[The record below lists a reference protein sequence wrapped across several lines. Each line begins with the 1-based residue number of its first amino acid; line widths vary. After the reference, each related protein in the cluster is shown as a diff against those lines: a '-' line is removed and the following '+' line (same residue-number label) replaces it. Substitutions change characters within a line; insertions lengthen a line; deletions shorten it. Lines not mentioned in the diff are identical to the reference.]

1 MKRVLYCKS
10 TMDVGRRLLVVS
22 SKAVVI
28 VVVVIV
34 VVVAGVGSF
43 AEMLASTTIVPARR
57 GRGRCCCCSCGCS
70 GGVVVKVGV
79 LGVGVGAATARRREH
94 GVAARDHRVAV
105 TVPHDPHVL
114 RQTPAAPPQPLG
126 RGKGRGRATTIGPR
140 RRRQRVR
147 GRALPVE
154 HSLVWRRFEEVGVGR
169 VAARVQQAKLAR
181 RVALLPVRGHGDVGR
196 QSHLRVGWGV
206 RRMERVRVGGRGVPG
221 LVGAAVVAGQQGH
234 GLLVA
239 VLRGACAG
247 GQTLQQS
254 ERWGSHPVTFTK
266 MGVTSCNIH
275 KDGDLCNIQKDG
287 GGGGGVTPWIIRY
300 GGHTL

>member
-28 VVVVIV
+28 VVVV
-34 VVVAGVGSF
+34 AGVGPF
-43 AEMLASTTIVPARR
+43 AEMLASTTIVPAR
-57 GRGRCCCCSCGCS
+57 RGRCCCCSCGCS

-79 LGVGVGAATARRREH
+79 LGVGVRVGVGAATARRREH

-114 RQTPAAPPQPLG
+114 RQAPAAPPQPLG

-206 RRMERVRVGGRGVPG
+206 RRMGRVRVGGRGVPG

-239 VLRGACAG
+239 VLRGARAG

-266 MGVTSCNIH
+266 MGIPVTFRN
-275 KDGDLCNIQKDG
+275 GGWGGWGGGVTPCNIQKDG
-287 GGGGGVTPWIIRY
+287 GQ
-300 GGHTL
+300 TLQVRMIG